1 MQTGTS
7 ILNPRVVANAGK
19 LQSEF
24 RCVVPFPHLVIDDF
38 LDLDFAELLSEQFPP
53 FDCGN
58 SMADDGTPGG
68 KSTVEAVRSLG
79 TTYRRLDYCIRSPE
93 FLLLLSRLTGID
105 GLIYDPWYLGG
116 GTHESRDGTSLDPHI
131 DANFHPVEHVFPQG
145 ATVEQIKTAGRI
157 NSTHQAIG
165 YTLKGLARSGQ
176 AICHRSGVRGIW
188 RLSSHTQHAIAPLRA
203 APARERPTCVV
214 GPLTGV
220 SDAATTIRHREL
232 DRQQLADD
240 LDAFLAAGGHIEVL
254 GHTPLRPQMSRHTAN
269 HGSYAERMAAHEMD

>member
-1 MQTGTS
+1 MSARPQQIGRAAEVRK
-7 ILNPRVVANAGK
+7 IL
-19 LQSEF
+19 
-24 RCVVPFPHLVIDDF
+24 
-38 LDLDFAELLSEQFPP
+38 
-53 FDCGN
+53 
-58 SMADDGTPGG
+58 SM
-68 KSTVEAVRSLG
+68 
-79 TTYRRLDYCIRSPE
+79 
-93 FLLLLSRLTGID
+93 
-105 GLIYDPWYLGG
+105 
-116 GTHESRDGTSLDPHI
+116 
-131 DANFHPVEHVFPQG
+131 FPQG

-203 APARERPTCVV
+203 APVRERTCVV

-240 LDAFLAAGGHIEVL
+240 LNAFLAAGGQVEVL
-254 GHTPLRPQMSRHTAN
+254 GHTPLRPLMSRLAAN
-269 HGSYAERMAAHEMD
+269 HGSYAERMATHDID

>member
-1 MQTGTS
+1 MSARPQQIG
-7 ILNPRVVANAGK
+7 RA
-19 LQSEF
+19 
-24 RCVVPFPHLVIDDF
+24 
-38 LDLDFAELLSEQFPP
+38 AEVRKVLS
-53 FDCGN
+53 
-58 SMADDGTPGG
+58 M
-68 KSTVEAVRSLG
+68 
-79 TTYRRLDYCIRSPE
+79 
-93 FLLLLSRLTGID
+93 
-105 GLIYDPWYLGG
+105 
-116 GTHESRDGTSLDPHI
+116 
-131 DANFHPVEHVFPQG
+131 FPQG

-203 APARERPTCVV
+203 APVRERPTVV
-214 GPLTGV
+214 AGPLTGV

-240 LDAFLAAGGHIEVL
+240 LNAFLAAGGHIEVL
-254 GHTPLRPQMSRHTAN
+254 GHTPLRPLMSRHTAN